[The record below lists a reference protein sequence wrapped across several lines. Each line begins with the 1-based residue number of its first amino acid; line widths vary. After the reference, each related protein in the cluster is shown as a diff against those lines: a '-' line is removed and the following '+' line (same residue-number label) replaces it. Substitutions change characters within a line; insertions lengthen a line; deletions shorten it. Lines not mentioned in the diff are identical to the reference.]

1 MNLKHRLSLYTVLT
15 FSAVIFMASAAIYIS
30 FYRWMKH
37 NELQVLESKTLL
49 AAIYYLEADEES
61 FSERETT
68 KDRLRKS
75 ISRTNIA
82 VFNENN
88 HQAKGEMQADENI
101 NIELIE
107 WIRTE
112 QKYSWS
118 SDKYFYNGLFYK
130 DNEGDFVVV
139 TRESKNE
146 FNSQLYSLL
155 QILIIVFLIGVVLIF
170 LLSQFLGKVAYE
182 PLMKIIDQIKAR
194 DNQNFTKPIESKN
207 TYTEINDL
215 VATYNHFIDRLDR
228 TFQIQKNFIDYVS
241 HELRTPITALL
252 GTLEVTNKKERTSEE
267 YQEVLVQLN
276 QYVTDLDETLDKMM
290 LLSGAKTN
298 FEFSKLHMDE
308 IIWQIIE
315 PMILYHNAK
324 IEVDLQVKNSDYLQ
338 IQGNLQLLQLAFNN
352 IIENAIKYSDNQPI
366 RIVLKEVDQKLLI
379 QVIDS
384 GIGIP
389 SEDLQNI
396 RQNFFRG
403 TNTQN
408 YNGKGIGLSM
418 ANIIFKLHHIRL
430 DIAANKPKGT
440 LVQLT
445 FE

>member
-1 MNLKHRLSLYTVLT
+1 
-15 FSAVIFMASAAIYIS
+15 MASAAIYIS
-30 FYRWMKH
+30 FYKWMKQ
-37 NELQVLESKTLL
+37 NEIAVLENKTLL
-49 AAIYYLEADEES
+49 AAIYYLEADEVSHSEQES
-61 FSERETT
+61 T
-68 KDRLRKS
+68 KERLRKS
-75 ISRTNIA
+75 ISRKNIA
-82 VFNENN
+82 VFNELGFL
-88 HQAKGEMQADENI
+88 AKGEMDETQAITNEFLESVRKNHRSSFSTDE
-101 NIELIE
+101 
-107 WIRTE
+107 
-112 QKYSWS
+112 
-118 SDKYFYNGLFYK
+118 YFYNGLFYK

-267 YQEVLVQLN
+267 YQEVLIQLN